1 MEAVG
6 ASLALRARGVTKS
19 FLGTRALDDV
29 DFDVARG
36 EVHALQVAEG
46 PPGACRSG
54 VARSATRA

>member
-6 ASLALRARGVTKS
+6 GSLALRARGVTKS

-36 EVHALQVAEG
+36 EVHALVGGLDRGSDRIG
-46 PPGACRSG
+46 PAS
-54 VARSATRA
+54 